1 MKQSWFGISSCLAFL
16 SQPALVLIAWLTVN
30 ALRPSKPSHM
40 DMSGVAV
47 LFAMI
52 GFTLLIAI
60 TQIIGLAIG
69 IVEFRTSAARIGM
82 VLNGSGLLC
91 TVVATILWLILN
103 PNYRFF

>member
-1 MKQSWFGISSCLAFL
+1 
-16 SQPALVLIAWLTVN
+16 
-30 ALRPSKPSHM
+30 
-40 DMSGVAV
+40 MSGVAV

-103 PNYRFF
+103 PNYRVF